1 MCGFKYFRQQVTQAG
16 EMLIL
21 TFGIQLAYASRNSP
35 IKGVSWVDTFDI
47 VCGLMLMDKK
57 GI

>member
-1 MCGFKYFRQQVTQAG
+1 MDQQVTQAG

-35 IKGVSWVDTFDI
+35 IKGVSKSWQNLI
-47 VCGLMLMDKK
+47 KQL
-57 GI
+57 